1 MKKTIDTI
9 CPHCGTA
16 YEISKEERGESA
28 TCESCGKN
36 FTLGL
41 YRPSSCPRCD
51 EPHTVLQ
58 DMIGSLVVCNRCRM
72 HFVAQ
77 SPKGMFAKV
86 SSHIVASLL
95 IIGVGVLIG
104 VTALKV
110 HNYWASIIYFSS
122 ATFGVIAFIVG
133 LTVAPNLAG
142 GNYSVAK
149 AMSRRAS
156 RLCFIGALFVAIPML
171 LNVLMLILVVACHN
185 YS

>member
-95 IIGVGVLIG
+95 IIGVGIWPG
-104 VTALKV
+104 AMAWKV
-110 HNYWASIIYFSS
+110 HNYVLSIVCFCGT
-122 ATFGVIAFIVG
+122 TFGAIAFIVG
-133 LTVAPNLAG
+133 LTVVPNLAG
-142 GNYSVAK
+142 GNYPVAK
-149 AMSRRAS
+149 AMSRRAY
-156 RLCFIGALFVAIPML
+156 RLSFIGALLVFIPL
-171 LNVLMLILVVACHN
+171 LCRCYCALFR
-185 YS
+185 YYYR